1 MFMVLAWIYSVAMIV
16 KSVVYEKELR
26 LKEVMKMMGLG
37 NSVHWTA
44 WFITAFSLMFATII
58 LLVIILKVSAA
69 SSTCACHVLQSR
81 YMYAPDVR
89 VFMCSLHR
97 RCCVTGRVVFVG
109 LNVGNVRVVNI
120 RMNNCM
126 LQVGRVL
133 EHSDPSVII
142 VFLCFFTISTIVF
155 CFMISVFF
163 TRANL
168 AAVCGGIFYYMSYL
182 PYTFCARWEEYM
194 TVHEKALSVSYMYKR
209 AKQ

>member
-44 WFITAFSLMFATII
+44 WFITAFSMMFATII

-109 LNVGNVRVVNI
+109 LNVGNVRVVK
-120 RMNNCM
+120 
-126 LQVGRVL
+126 
-133 EHSDPSVII
+133 
-142 VFLCFFTISTIVF
+142 LCIS
-155 CFMISVFF
+155 
-163 TRANL
+163 
-168 AAVCGGIFYYMSYL
+168 G
-182 PYTFCARWEEYM
+182 
-194 TVHEKALSVSYMYKR
+194 
-209 AKQ
+209 